1 MVADSIELVT
11 RGHCLDG
18 VVALVGCDKTIPA
31 GAMALARLDIPGMV
45 IYGGSI
51 MPGIHN
57 NIPITIQDVFEA
69 VGARAADKIDDEELR
84 NKLFSCL
91 RWAAYIVPEGNPKAG
106 CEPTA
111 YIVILVNLDIRKSEY
126 ERDVGAAVENM
137 ILTAWEK
144 RIGSCWIANAD
155 TNRIQKMLKI
165 PENYKVD
172 SVLALGYPDEEPRTE
187 EMKDSVKYWKDSKGQ
202 LHVPKRRMEDIL
214 HFNGF

>member
-1 MVADSIELVT
+1 MSSYKLILTRRSIRQFKPSPISRDILKKLVNS
-11 RGHCLDG
+11 
-18 VVALVGCDKTIPA
+18 
-31 GAMALARLDIPGMV
+31 ARLAP
-45 IYGGSI
+45 S
-51 MPGIHN
+51 
-57 NIPITIQDVFEA
+57 
-69 VGARAADKIDDEELR
+69 GANLQPLEFVAIDDEELR

-91 RWAAYIVPEGNPKAG
+91 RWAAYISPEGNPKAG

-111 YIVILVNLDIRKSEY
+111 YVVILVNLDIRKSGS

-172 SVLALGYPDEEPRTE
+172 SVLALGYPDEKPRTE
-187 EMKDSVKYWKDSKGQ
+187 KMKDSVKYWKDNKGQ
-202 LHVPKRRMEDIL
+202 LHVPKRRLDDVL
-214 HFNGF
+214 HFNGLWREEEGK